1 MVRVRYGG
9 EMSAT
14 VVVVGQIVNVQGANV
29 LGSCVGH
36 IKPQQTAI

>member
-14 VVVVGQIVNVQGANV
+14 VIVVGQMINVQGANV
-29 LGSCVGH
+29 LGY
-36 IKPQQTAI
+36 